1 MRRVA
6 DLLADERNVNISSS
20 ACNGVK
26 LICDHMQDPS
36 ESSLGH
42 RAVRPCHVSLLSHAV
57 GLILPCTHDDEEQ
70 PVLKAAKDGTPCHP
84 LCYQIEMQL
93 EISYTQSSQRKVAI
107 GARVR
112 TSAQVTVW

>member
-36 ESSLGH
+36 VTH
-42 RAVRPCHVSLLSHAV
+42 RSQRR
-57 GLILPCTHDDEEQ
+57 II
-70 PVLKAAKDGTPCHP
+70 LKAGQGLNRLCLFLTDPRNQAWGIVLSAHAMCH
-84 LCYQIEMQL
+84 
-93 EISYTQSSQRKVAI
+93 SSHMLLV
-107 GARVR
+107 
-112 TSAQVTVW
+112 